1 MVSDSMINRMQ
12 FDFSFIPSSEM
23 TDFTKVGDKR
33 ATQLFHGFC
42 SSDLFESSPHVQQ
55 ELQNRTAGV
64 KRKKRK
70 SRKHQ
75 RVLCHRALLEQRKQL
90 STKEETEKGSDSV
103 VLKRLANRSDLQ
115 LDRSLHIQSDC
126 RCPTASISSN
136 LLVEKHRLR
145 RFNKLKKALATS
157 LPVPAKRAD
166 ALLPNIH
173 GYDSGLSMP
182 GSSASSR
189 PSSPCPPRTSP
200 AKCVAIDCEMVGT
213 GPGGKVSELARCSVV
228 NYAGDVIYDKYIMP
242 EMPIFDYR
250 TRWSGITQ
258 QDMKDAIPFIIAR
271 KEITAILKDK
281 LVIGHALHHDFQV
294 LKYFHPSIQTRDTS
308 KMPLLNQKAGLPVK
322 ATVSL
327 KTLALQLLHKRI
339 QVGKEGHSSVEDAF
353 AAMELYRLIEDQW
366 EQDIM
371 GNFPCQ
377 AAVETSDNEEFM
389 EDKYWPEELNG
400 NYTQR

>member
-1 MVSDSMINRMQ
+1 MQTHSYTYYLEKVQLEVSIILDPRPGDVSSSQPQ
-12 FDFSFIPSSEM
+12 FSIPVMGSN
-23 TDFTKVGDKR
+23 G
-33 ATQLFHGFC
+33 
-42 SSDLFESSPHVQQ
+42 Q
-55 ELQNRTAGV
+55 EPM
-64 KRKKRK
+64 
-70 SRKHQ
+70 
-75 RVLCHRALLEQRKQL
+75 CH
-90 STKEETEKGSDSV
+90 S
-103 VLKRLANRSDLQ
+103 
-115 LDRSLHIQSDC
+115 
-126 RCPTASISSN
+126 
-136 LLVEKHRLR
+136 
-145 RFNKLKKALATS
+145 
-157 LPVPAKRAD
+157 
-166 ALLPNIH
+166 
-173 GYDSGLSMP
+173 
-182 GSSASSR
+182 
-189 PSSPCPPRTSP
+189 
-200 AKCVAIDCEMVGT
+200 
-213 GPGGKVSELARCSVV
+213 SVV

-258 QDMKDAIPFIIAR
+258 QDMKEAIPFIIAR

-308 KMPLLNQKAGLPVK
+308 KMPLLNRKAGLPVK